1 MTPLT
6 VAMLSESYIPRLS
19 GVVISLTSYAQA
31 LRADGHRVVIVAPAY
46 PGHRDEDPDVL
57 RLPSVRNP
65 ADPGF
70 PVALPLRAR
79 VLRDPRVQAAD
90 VVHAHSPFVMGRL
103 ARSAARRLGRPLLFT
118 HHTLYHEYV
127 HYVPWLS
134 PRLTR
139 PAVLRY
145 VREFANRCD
154 LVIAPSGV
162 IREMLRTHG
171 VTARIEVLPT
181 GTVDPR
187 QTARADLRAAR
198 ARYGIPAD
206 RPLLVTVSRLAPEKS
221 VDVILRAFQQVSEP
235 PGAYLLIVGGGPSA
249 ASLEA
254 LAREL
259 GIGERVRFTGALPH
273 EGALEVMAGAD
284 LFVFA
289 SQTET
294 QGLVLVEAMAAGV
307 PVVAVGVAGAAEA
320 VVDGESGLLVSPGP
334 DPLAAGMRRLLADPT
349 LRARLGR
356 RGREIAAGYAAAA
369 LARQLVGLY
378 HSVMIEHASE
388 GLPQRT

>member
-1 MTPLT
+1 
-6 VAMLSESYIPRLS
+6 MLSESYVPRLS
-19 GVVISLTSYAQA
+19 GVVISLASYTKA
-31 LRADGHRVVIVAPAY
+31 LRADGHQVVIVAPSY

-57 RLPSVRNP
+57 RLPSVRTP
-65 ADPGF
+65 ADRSF

-79 VLRDPRVQAAD
+79 VLRDPRIQAAG
-90 VVHAHSPFVMGRL
+90 VVHAHAPFVMGGL
-103 ARSAARRLGRPLLFT
+103 ARSVARRLKRPLVFT

-139 PAVLRY
+139 PAVLRF
-145 VREFANRCD
+145 VRDFANGCD

-162 IREMLRTHG
+162 IRDMLRTQG

-181 GTVDPR
+181 GTVDPE
-187 QTARADLRAAR
+187 QTSRLDPAAAR
-198 ARYGIPAD
+198 ARYGIPAG
-206 RPLLVTVSRLAPEKS
+206 RPLAVTVSRLAPEKS
-221 VDVILRAFQQVSEP
+221 VDAILRAFQQVSEP

-249 ASLEA
+249 AHLEA

-259 GIGERVRFTGALPH
+259 GIAERVRFTGALPH
-273 EGALEVMAGAD
+273 EGALELMAGAD

-294 QGLVLVEAMAAGV
+294 QGVVLIEAMAAGV

-320 VVDGESGLLVSPGP
+320 VADGESGLLVPP
-334 DPLAAGMRRLLADPT
+334 DPEALAAGMSWLLADPA
-349 LRARLGR
+349 LRARMSR
-356 RGREIAAGYAAAA
+356 RGREVAAGYAAPV
-369 LARQLVGLY
+369 LARRLVGLY
-378 HSVMIEHASE
+378 ESVMIEHASE

>member
-1 MTPLT
+1 
-6 VAMLSESYIPRLS
+6 MLSESYIPRLS

>member
-1 MTPLT
+1 
-6 VAMLSESYIPRLS
+6 
-19 GVVISLTSYAQA
+19 
-31 LRADGHRVVIVAPAY
+31 
-46 PGHRDEDPDVL
+46 
-57 RLPSVRNP
+57 
-65 ADPGF
+65 
-70 PVALPLRAR
+70 
-79 VLRDPRVQAAD
+79 
-90 VVHAHSPFVMGRL
+90 
-103 ARSAARRLGRPLLFT
+103 
-118 HHTLYHEYV
+118 
-127 HYVPWLS
+127 
-134 PRLTR
+134 
-139 PAVLRY
+139 
-145 VREFANRCD
+145 
-154 LVIAPSGV
+154 
-162 IREMLRTHG
+162 